1 MSTKAIVGR
10 YLPRL
15 ISKMRRKI
23 PLVSQDVMP
32 RQYSPELEEPPSSTE
47 DEELSEDENQ
57 TSTHNGSNTGPSLA
71 HKGDTRLKPDWN
83 CSGPPF
89 MAPHKFPPEIILHI
103 AVFLDDA
110 SLMALHHT
118 NRDLFYSVSLTADQF
133 LRAQKAHYLAES
145 VKLANRDN
153 KNLQG
158 YCWRCHRLRPL
169 TSFSIS
175 EVMALERL
183 EYASC
188 LLHAQLWIC
197 PHQSYDYEKRMEVL
211 GNRMAS
217 DFSRLGSIP
226 HRADCEVTGCNFVF
240 HHKYVYTKEWPG
252 LDYHIKSE
260 IAMFRVVHQ
269 GGPGTIRDT
278 IQHHLTKDRL
288 QTVINMI
295 HAPVCDHYLLSDE
308 QVRKNFDPADL
319 DLDDQAWHSACV
331 PRERARTNRSSDDS
345 CSYCQVLGVQTGFRF
360 LARAYKQT
368 FSGTVMIGLYAVVLR
383 SFGQEGR
390 IGREQPDEHWRCHG
404 ASERRLAR
412 FRNTWTPTPGNAPYV
427 YPNDE
432 WEHL

>member
-15 ISKMRRKI
+15 ISKMRRKT

-32 RQYSPELEEPPSSTE
+32 RQYSSELEEAPSSIE
-47 DEELSEDENQ
+47 DEKLSEDENQ
-57 TSTHNGSNTGPSLA
+57 ISARDGSNTGPSLV
-71 HKGDTRLKPDWN
+71 HKSDTRLESDWD
-83 CSGPPF
+83 CSGPLF

-103 AVFLDDA
+103 AVFLDDT

-133 LRAQKAHYLAES
+133 LRAQKALYLAES
-145 VKLANRDN
+145 VRLANRDN
-153 KNLQG
+153 ESLLG
-158 YCWRCHRLRPL
+158 YCGRCHKQRPL

-175 EVMALERL
+175 EVMALERQ

-188 LLHAQLWIC
+188 LQHAQLWIC
-197 PHQSYDYEKRMEVL
+197 PHHSYDYGKRMETL
-211 GNRMAS
+211 RGCMPFN
-217 DFSRLGSIP
+217 FSRLGSLP

-240 HHKYVYTKEWPG
+240 HHKYVYTKEWPS

-260 IAMFRVVHQ
+260 IAMFRVAHQ
-269 GGPGTIRDT
+269 GGPGMITDT
-278 IQHHLTKDRL
+278 IQRHFTKDRL

-319 DLDDQAWHSACV
+319 DLDDQAWRSACV
-331 PRERARTNRSSDDS
+331 PRERTRTNRPSDDY
-345 CSYCQVLGVQTGFRF
+345 CSYCQALGVQTGFRF
-360 LARAYKQT
+360 LARAYNQT
-368 FSGTVMIGLYAVVLR
+368 ISGTVMIGLYAVVLR
-383 SFGQEGR
+383 SFGQGDR

-412 FRNTWTPTPGNAPYV
+412 FRNTWKPTSCNAPYV

-432 WEHL
+432 WSHI